1 MGFLDSRRRRGG
13 LERWPGR
20 CYTMAVSRLESQ
32 PRFPQ
37 VVMTTYILGDPVLGA
52 SIPMS
57 HLVGALDK
65 VLSPTQQA

>member
-1 MGFLDSRRRRGG
+1 
-13 LERWPGR
+13 
-20 CYTMAVSRLESQ
+20 MAVSRLESQ